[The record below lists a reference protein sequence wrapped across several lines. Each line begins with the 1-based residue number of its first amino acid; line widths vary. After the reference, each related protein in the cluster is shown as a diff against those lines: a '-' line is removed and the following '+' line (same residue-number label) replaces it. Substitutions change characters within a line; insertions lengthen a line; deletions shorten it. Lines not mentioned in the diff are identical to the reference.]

1 MASERDFELL
11 DDYLRHQLNEG
22 DKAAFEQQLEADP
35 TLKNE
40 YKLQHQ
46 IAEGL
51 RQARVADLK
60 SMLNSIPVPPAT
72 QGTSVL
78 SKLGIGI
85 AAAVVIGLGIYYFMQ
100 NPETPVEPQPV
111 ATQTAP
117 DNTPTPTSPEN
128 QPALD
133 SPATITA
140 VPEVINTVNESRKTT
155 AASTKSNKTKPQE
168 KPIEKPVIQA
178 FDPSEENVSESNVVT
193 EVDKTEK
200 AEKAPNGISIPVE
213 TIANNKKYS
222 FHYQFKEGKLVLY
235 GSFENN
241 LYYIMEFFS
250 DNKPTRFLF
259 YKDNYYLLE
268 DLNDKVKP
276 LHAINDPAL
285 LSKLRASRAN

>member
-35 TLKNE
+35 TLKSE
-40 YKLQHQ
+40 YKIQHQ
-46 IAEGL
+46 IASGL
-51 RQARVADLK
+51 RQARVAELK
-60 SMLNSIPVPPAT
+60 SMLNTIPVPPAT
-72 QGTSVL
+72 QGTSLL

-85 AAAVVIGLGIYYFMQ
+85 AAAVIIGLGIYYFMQ
-100 NPETPVEPQPV
+100 EPETTVEPQPV
-111 ATQTAP
+111 ATETAP
-117 DNTPTPTSPEN
+117 ESSTSPVEPQH
-128 QPALD
+128 QPASD
-133 SPATITA
+133 TPATITEA
-140 VPEVINTVNESRKTT
+140 PDATNKVDESTKTT
-155 AASTKSNKTKPQE
+155 AASTKSTKAKPQE

-178 FDPSEENVSESNVVT
+178 FDPSEENDSESNVVT
-193 EVDKTEK
+193 EVEKTEK